1 MSSPGV
7 RFVDCTPWSVGWI
20 APTPRAMQRTSHAI
34 AVDGRVW
41 FLDPVDDP
49 EAIARGLELGEP
61 AGVVQ
66 LLDRHNRDC
75 DSIAGRLGVPLY
87 RLPTTTPDG
96 APFVPISV
104 VDSRLFRWHEVALWF
119 PALRALVVAEALGT
133 ASYFRA
139 RGEWVGPHPLLR
151 LARPPRVLSSLD
163 PDHVR
168 FGHGAGR
175 SGPGLGD
182 DLRDAVRLARRSIP
196 SWLIRL
202 ARTRGR

>member
-20 APTPRAMQRTSHAI
+20 APTPRTMQRTSHAI

-49 EAIARGLELGEP
+49 EAIARALELGEP

-139 RGEWVGPHPLLR
+139 RGEWVGPFQGALL
-151 LARPPRVLSSLD
+151 V
-163 PDHVR
+163 
-168 FGHGAGR
+168 FGHYQREDVRDFRPCGFGIDTGCGTLPGGR
-175 SGPGLGD
+175 LTAL
-182 DLRDAVRLARRSIP
+182 DLDRLETI
-196 SWLIRL
+196 
-202 ARTRGR
+202 TVG